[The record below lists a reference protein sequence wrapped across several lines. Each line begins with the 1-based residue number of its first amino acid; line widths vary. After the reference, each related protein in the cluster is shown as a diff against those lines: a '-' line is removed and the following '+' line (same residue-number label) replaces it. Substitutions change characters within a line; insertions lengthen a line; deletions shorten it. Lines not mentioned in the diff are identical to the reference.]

1 MACSVQGFLLVFII
15 TALMILAYAAD
26 RCNSSAACTIQDAMS
41 GACGRAGK
49 MLTSLCVVVYCFG
62 TTITFL
68 STSSFNKSLK
78 TSDQIKYLVLL
89 IFKTHFACSFSY
101 HRWSVRPCSELT
113 VRSGFLHAVVHVKN
127 LYNDSFLCPPHTTD
141 VLLSK
146 NRLPTSTKHSGKV
159 NLLVSMYQEER

>member
-1 MACSVQGFLLVFII
+1 MACSVQGVLLVFII

-26 RCNSSAACTIQDAMS
+26 RCNSGLSSAACTIQDAMS

-68 STSSFNKSLK
+68 STSSIQQISKDQWSD
-78 TSDQIKYLVLL
+78 TSVLL
-89 IFKTHFACSFSY
+89 IFKTHFSCPFSY
-101 HRWSVRPCSELT
+101 HRWSVRPCSELS

-127 LYNDSFLCPPHTTD
+127 LYNDSFLCSPHTTN

-159 NLLVSMYQEER
+159 NLTAIC

>member
-1 MACSVQGFLLVFII
+1 
-15 TALMILAYAAD
+15 MILAYAAD
-26 RCNSSAACTIQDAMS
+26 RCSSGLSSAAACTIQDAMS

-101 HRWSVRPCSELT
+101 HRWSVRPCSELS

-127 LYNDSFLCPPHTTD
+127 LYNDSFLCSLHTTN

-146 NRLPTSTKHSGKV
+146 NRLPTSTKHAGKV
-159 NLLVSMYQEER
+159 NLTICLLCKVSRKKIYLPF